1 MKADTNP
8 HLQDSY
14 IDSVPT
20 RNVRSEGGGE
30 CLVTLL
36 KPNPLTGII
45 GRWLQSKLPKRYFRI
60 KLDSV
65 GSNVWDLVDGVRTIK
80 EISDLLAEQMGEK
93 IEPRYNRVSQF
104 IRSLHDGDMVNL
116 IRKNQEQS

>member
-1 MKADTNP
+1 MNTDTNP
-8 HLQDSY
+8 HLQDNY
-14 IDSVPT
+14 LDSVPT
-20 RNVRSEGGGE
+20 RNVSYEGGGE
-30 CLVTLL
+30 SLVTLL

-45 GRWLQSKLPKRYFRI
+45 GKWLQSRLPKRYFRI
-60 KLDSV
+60 KLDAV
-65 GSNVWDLVDGVRTIK
+65 GSNVWELVDGARTIR